1 MHRLNIVLPQI
12 KNNNGT
18 AGKREEE
25 NLQKVP
31 GQVGPGGTQL
41 KTTTTSLQKLH

>member
-1 MHRLNIVLPQI
+1 MHRLNIVLPQKTI
-12 KNNNGT
+12 TEQLGNEK
-18 AGKREEE
+18 KK

-41 KTTTTSLQKLH
+41 KATTTILQKLH